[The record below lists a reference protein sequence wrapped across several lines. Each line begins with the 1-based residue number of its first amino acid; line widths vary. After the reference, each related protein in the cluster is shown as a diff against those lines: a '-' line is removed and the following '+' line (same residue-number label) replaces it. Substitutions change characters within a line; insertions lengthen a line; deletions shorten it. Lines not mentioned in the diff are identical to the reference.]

1 MAKPIQRT
9 LSRDTTPEAEA
20 VQVEIFRRMSSR
32 QKLALVEEA
41 NRNARELALAGLRL
55 RHPEAGPD
63 ELFRRLMDLTLGEEL
78 AERVYGPLTMRPEL

>member
-1 MAKPIQRT
+1 MAEPTQRT

-20 VQVEIFRRMSSR
+20 VQVEIFRRMSGR

-55 RHPEAGPD
+55 RHPDAGPD

-78 AERVYGPLTMRPEL
+78 AERVYGPLSKTQEE

>member
-1 MAKPIQRT
+1 MSEPVRRT

-20 VQVEIFRRMSSR
+20 VQVEIFRRMSGR

-55 RHPEAGPD
+55 RHPDAGPE
-63 ELFRRLMDLTLGEEL
+63 ELFRRLMDLMLGEEL
-78 AERVYGPLTMRPEL
+78 AERVYGPLLKSVER